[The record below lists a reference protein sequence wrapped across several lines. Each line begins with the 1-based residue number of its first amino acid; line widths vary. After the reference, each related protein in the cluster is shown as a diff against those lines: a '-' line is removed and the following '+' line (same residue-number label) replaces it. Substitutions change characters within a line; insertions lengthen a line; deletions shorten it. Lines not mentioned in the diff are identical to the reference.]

1 MMENAK
7 LLEKHIVGEN
17 GIGYTLGEDGLYY
30 PDLELPE
37 GTHYNIGKYGILR
50 WEYLKNHRRG
60 EYIRL
65 LLDGKLNEHLHEIDE
80 ECYTRMELLVE
91 QMKAGAGITEELK
104 EKDQMKWVG
113 LMNNVRSAAEE
124 IALKELVYV

>member
-1 MMENAK
+1 MMENTK
-7 LLEKHIVGEN
+7 ILEKHIVGEN

-30 PDLELPE
+30 PNLELPE

-50 WEYLKNHRRG
+50 WEYLKTHRRG

-65 LLDGKLNEHLHEIDE
+65 LLDRKLNEYLHEIDE
-80 ECYTRMELLVE
+80 ECYTRMELIVE
-91 QMKAGAGITEELK
+91 QMKAGEGITEELK

-124 IALKELVYV
+124 LVLREVVYC